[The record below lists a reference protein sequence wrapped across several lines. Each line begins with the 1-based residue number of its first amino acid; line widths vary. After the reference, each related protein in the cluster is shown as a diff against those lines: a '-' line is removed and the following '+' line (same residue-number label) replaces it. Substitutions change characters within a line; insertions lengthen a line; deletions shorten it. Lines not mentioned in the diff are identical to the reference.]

1 MYQQENQVIQYTIS
15 DDTGD
20 AYATVYRLFPGVEA
34 AFVSVHM
41 ARFDFGVLDQGR
53 KSRHAC
59 IHYCRE
65 GRLEQEVDREF
76 FYLMPGDCSVAM
88 EDRER
93 KQFRLPLG
101 HYHGIVI
108 GIDPETVGEP
118 MKSYLESCGC
128 PPWESLAH
136 ICGGRSHIV
145 LRSSEIAGKYFESL
159 YDGEEDQR
167 LEYLRV
173 RIPEL
178 FLRMKQAKTD
188 RSYFDRSFVPRSQ
201 VELVKAVSEYI
212 TRNLNGKITVKD
224 LTREFGI
231 SDTALQK
238 AFRSVYGM
246 PVISF
251 IRAQKMQSAAQMLI
265 RTDRTIEE
273 IASEFGYENESKFSA
288 AFKRIMGDPPGVYR
302 REHSKIKI
310 L

>member
-20 AYATVYRLFPGVEA
+20 AYAMVYRLFPGVEA

-41 ARFDFGVLDQGR
+41 TRFDFGALEQGWGDC
-53 KSRHAC
+53 HAC
-59 IHYCRE
+59 IRYCRE
-65 GRLEQEVDREF
+65 GRIEQEVDREF

-88 EDRER
+88 EDRGG
-93 KQFRLPLG
+93 KQFSLPLG
-101 HYHGIVI
+101 HYHGII
-108 GIDPETVGEP
+108 IRIDPETVGEP
-118 MKSYLESCGC
+118 LQSYLESCGC
-128 PPWESLAH
+128 PPYESLAH
-136 ICGGRSHIV
+136 ICGGKSHIV

-167 LEYLRV
+167 HEYLKV

-188 RSYFDRSFVPRSQ
+188 RSYFDHSFVPRTQ

-224 LTREFGI
+224 LTRQFGI

-251 IRAQKMQSAAQMLI
+251 IRVQKMQSAARMLI
-265 RTDRTIEE
+265 HTDRTIER